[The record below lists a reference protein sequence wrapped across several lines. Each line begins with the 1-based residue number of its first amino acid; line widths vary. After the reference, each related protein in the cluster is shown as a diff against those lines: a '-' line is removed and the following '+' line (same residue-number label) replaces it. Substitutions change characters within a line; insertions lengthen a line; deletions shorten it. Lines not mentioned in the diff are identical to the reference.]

1 MSASWWLG
9 NLLTYSV
16 QEALVVAVGG
26 LTRAVLCLRRCEKID
41 SVMLSAAKHLHYLL
55 EKKEMQMLRC
65 AQHDRAGRF
74 FHTF

>member
-1 MSASWWLG
+1 LCQEESA
-9 NLLTYSV
+9 
-16 QEALVVAVGG
+16 GG
-26 LTRAVLCLRRCEKID
+26 SNASEGVKKFE